1 MGVYVKDLKMPK
13 NCGSCPFFEVVS
25 CEEDSKDYRCART
38 GLYIF
43 PKEKSIYCPLVE
55 IKTPHGRLIDADAAM
70 KAACESLCHL
80 GVFCPDN
87 LCKEVRETFDAVP
100 TIIEADDSIK
110 RAEWEKH
117 NDGIMYWWECSKCHH
132 DAWYDGD
139 DLHNYCPW
147 CGAKMTI
154 IESEGEDGK
163 D

>member
-1 MGVYVKDLKMPK
+1 MPK
-13 NCGSCPFFEVVS
+13 NCERCSLFGW
-25 CEEDSKDYRCART
+25 CESRNTYCMDENNENFIRPSD
-38 GLYIF
+38 
-43 PKEKSIYCPLVE
+43 CPLHE
-55 IKTPHGRLIDADAAM
+55 LPPHGRLIDADALNDM
-70 KAACESLCHL
+70 INRSYPMTDRVDVHNGYGICQEMIKQL
-80 GVFCPDN
+80 
-87 LCKEVRETFDAVP
+87 P

-154 IESEGEDGK
+154 IEAEVEDG
-163 D
+163 